1 MLGPQAINSLAQ
13 IYKIFLKINIP
24 IALFKILIYILGVLK
39 FYRLKMQV
47 VYADKELARC
57 AGDKAYA
64 VRKMGQ
70 RRADAYSVRID
81 ALHRAVD
88 LDALK
93 NVAGRFHELTGNRAG
108 QWACDLDHPY
118 RLIFKP
124 VMNSDGNVI
133 GLIIEQTVSILEI
146 VDYHE

>member
-1 MLGPQAINSLAQ
+1 
-13 IYKIFLKINIP
+13 
-24 IALFKILIYILGVLK
+24 
-39 FYRLKMQV
+39 MQV

-70 RRADAYSVRID
+70 RRADAYLERIID
-81 ALHRAVD
+81 LQGAVVLED
-88 LDALK
+88 LKSLP
-93 NVAGRFHELTGNRAG
+93 GRYHELIGDRAG

-133 GLIIEQTVSILEI
+133 GLVVENTVSILEI
-146 VDYHE
+146 VDYH

>member
-1 MLGPQAINSLAQ
+1 LHFGCQVVLCIGCC
-13 IYKIFLKINIP
+13 LKIDAP
-24 IALFKILIYILGVLK
+24 IALIKILNYIIGVLK
-39 FYRLKMQV
+39 FFEVEMQV

-57 AGDKAYA
+57 AGDRAYA

-70 RRADAYSVRID
+70 RRADAYSTRID

-93 NVAGRFHELTGNRAG
+93 NVAGRFHELTGNRVG

-124 VMNSDGNVI
+124 VLNSDGNVI
-133 GLIIEQTVSILEI
+133 GLIVEQTVSILEI

>member
-1 MLGPQAINSLAQ
+1 
-13 IYKIFLKINIP
+13 
-24 IALFKILIYILGVLK
+24 
-39 FYRLKMQV
+39 MQV

-64 VRKMGQ
+64 VRTMGQ
-70 RRADAYSVRID
+70 RRADVYMER
-81 ALHRAVD
+81 LND
-88 LDALK
+88 LRGAMTLEDLK
-93 NVAGRFHELTGNRAG
+93 GVPGRYHELTGNRAG

-133 GLIIEQTVSILEI
+133 GLIVEQTVSILEI
-146 VDYHE
+146 VDYHK

>member
-1 MLGPQAINSLAQ
+1 
-13 IYKIFLKINIP
+13 
-24 IALFKILIYILGVLK
+24 
-39 FYRLKMQV
+39 MQV

-70 RRADAYSVRID
+70 RRADAYMDS
-81 ALHRAVD
+81 LSD
-88 LDALK
+88 LRGAANLDDLRG
-93 NVAGRFHELTGNRAG
+93 VPGRYHELTGNRAG

-124 VMNSDGNVI
+124 ILNSFGNVI
-133 GLIIEQTVSILEI
+133 GLVVEQTVSILEI
-146 VDYHE
+146 VDYHK

>member
-1 MLGPQAINSLAQ
+1 
-13 IYKIFLKINIP
+13 
-24 IALFKILIYILGVLK
+24 
-39 FYRLKMQV
+39 MQV
-47 VYADKELARC
+47 VYADKEMARC

-124 VMNSDGNVI
+124 VLNSDGNIV
-133 GLIIEQTVSILEI
+133 GLIVEQIVSILEI
-146 VDYHE
+146 VNYHG

>member
-1 MLGPQAINSLAQ
+1 
-13 IYKIFLKINIP
+13 
-24 IALFKILIYILGVLK
+24 
-39 FYRLKMQV
+39 MQV

-70 RRADAYSVRID
+70 
-81 ALHRAVD
+81 
-88 LDALK
+88 
-93 NVAGRFHELTGNRAG
+93 
-108 QWACDLDHPY
+108 

>member
-1 MLGPQAINSLAQ
+1 
-13 IYKIFLKINIP
+13 
-24 IALFKILIYILGVLK
+24 
-39 FYRLKMQV
+39 MQV

-64 VRKMGQ
+64 VRKMGE
-70 RRADAYSVRID
+70 RRAEVYMERLS
-81 ALHRAVD
+81 D
-88 LDALK
+88 LRGAATLDDLK
-93 NVAGRFHELTGNRAG
+93 GVPGRYHELAGNRAG

-124 VMNSDGNVI
+124 ILNSFGNVI
-133 GLIIEQTVSILEI
+133 GLLVEQTVSILEI